1 MGRVTGIDQDLGM
14 DRAFDFRAAPVPPWR
29 RLNPR
34 AIALAVTA
42 CVVLSGV
49 VSFSRWVIDSERRS
63 IELAESAGSASS
75 IVGTISGEDTL
86 DVSQV
91 ADELAIDA
99 EARADVR
106 SALHAAR
113 RTAKG
118 RATFLDAGPGQLSSI
133 VDRLVF
139 VDGPAQGPGVVSV
152 ASRRAAWGAAVTGAS
167 GACYLLRYSPDDG
180 ATFGLGRSC
189 TGEEALTA
197 RETSW

>member
-1 MGRVTGIDQDLGM
+1 M
-14 DRAFDFRAAPVPPWR
+14 DRAFDFRAAPVPLWR

-34 AIALAVTA
+34 AIALTVAA

-63 IELAESAGSASS
+63 LALAESAGSTSS

-86 DVSQV
+86 DDVSQV

-99 EARADVR
+99 EARADAR
-106 SALHAAR
+106 SALQAAR
-113 RTAKG
+113 RAAKG
-118 RATFLDAGPGQLSSI
+118 RATFLEAGPAQLSSI

-139 VDGPAQGPGVVSV
+139 VDGPAEGPGVVSV
-152 ASRRAAWGAAVTGAS
+152 ASRRSVWGAAVTGVS

-180 ATFGLGRSC
+180 ATYGLGRTC

-197 RETSW
+197 RGTSW